1 MSMLLTECYF
11 FALVTIQISIL
22 IGKAHFQ
29 VTPKSDE
36 KAQEYF
42 TVTSAETQKNQVLV
56 INTT

>member
-1 MSMLLTECYF
+1 MLLTECYF
-11 FALVTIQISIL
+11 FALVTIQSSIF

-29 VTPKSDE
+29 VTPKLDE

-42 TVTSAETQKNQVLV
+42 PVTFVETQKNQVLV